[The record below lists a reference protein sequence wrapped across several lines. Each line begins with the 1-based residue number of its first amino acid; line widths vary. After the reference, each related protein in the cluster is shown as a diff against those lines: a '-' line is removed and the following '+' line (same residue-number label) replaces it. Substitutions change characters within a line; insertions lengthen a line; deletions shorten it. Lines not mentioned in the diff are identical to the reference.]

1 MREGPFGVSSKSARH
16 SPIEFTARKPQGI
29 EQPHMPAGASSYMTR
44 GYASGGFAVRVG
56 SRGAGFSRFLWLAG
70 GEGESHWQPPDPV
83 PYCVKSDVL
92 PFSVSYAGPCGL

>member
-29 EQPHMPAGASSYMTR
+29 EQPHMPAEASSYMTR

-56 SRGAGFSRFLWLAG
+56 AGALGFRDFSGLLAAKENRTGSRQTLFLIA
-70 GEGESHWQPPDPV
+70 
-83 PYCVKSDVL
+83 
-92 PFSVSYAGPCGL
+92 